1 MKKKKELTRYDP
13 EKTKKMVLQHTRLTG
28 DKDELLE
35 LLGQK
40 LLPILADGTPEEKA
54 TAMKEIQDKAMELMR
69 IFEGVTHLGLMETFT
84 EKYRM
89 FAREMAKTMIVELN
103 CSNEAERALAEL
115 AVNAYVRVID
125 NSRRLNNEYE
135 SREITPNRNVYIANL
150 SKQIDRANRQYLSAI
165 MTLRQLKSP
174 TVEMTIKA
182 NTAFVSHNQQV
193 NVQKDESITP

>member
-1 MKKKKELTRYDP
+1 
-13 EKTKKMVLQHTRLTG
+13 
-28 DKDELLE
+28 
-35 LLGQK
+35 
-40 LLPILADGTPEEKA
+40 
-54 TAMKEIQDKAMELMR
+54 
-69 IFEGVTHLGLMETFT
+69 METFT

-89 FAREMAKTMIVELN
+89 FAREMLKTMIVELN
-103 CSNEAERALAEL
+103 CSNETERALAEL

-193 NVQKDESITP
+193 NVQKDESITS